1 MSNEEL
7 NPGLDDSPNTL
18 LTKRIMRAESDNVEW
33 QVQYQALLNDYMI
46 VLSGAD
52 AVLKAVG
59 DPLILEEVYSIV
71 KEKDEG
77 LANLFR
83 PLVDM
88 ISEFNYKYILVTG
101 DESGDYDEL

>member
-1 MSNEEL
+1 MNNEEL
-7 NPGLDDSPNTL
+7 RPNLDDSPDRML
-18 LTKRIMRAESDNVEW
+18 VKRVMRAESDNIEW
-33 QVQYQALLNDYMI
+33 QNQYNLLLNDYMVI
-46 VLSGAD
+46 LSGAD
-52 AVLKAVG
+52 NVLNAVG

-88 ISEFNYKYILVTG
+88 VSEFNYRYILVTG
-101 DESGDYDEL
+101 DESGVYDEL